1 MTKAQYLAAM
11 AKYKAKEDAYNDEL
25 FVKKV
30 NGKGLSTEDYTT
42 ADQTKLSGIESGAEV
57 NVIESITINNGQ
69 ALTVT
74 NKGVNIDLSD
84 YALASDITAVYK
96 YKGSVASYSLLPST
110 DQEVGDVYNVE
121 AADATNGIN
130 AGDNV
135 AWNGTGWDVLA
146 GTVDLSGYVQAEQ
159 GKGLSHIDVTQ
170 AMKDAWDAAA
180 DGADVTQAEI
190 NALFGLTTTYVAATG
205 TYVAGT
211 TYYTDNTG
219 STIVDTS
226 GFTEG
231 VTDVS
236 SYFVENTVP
245 TV

>member
-11 AKYKAKEDAYNDEL
+11 AKYKTKEDAYNDNL

-30 NGKGLSTEDYTT
+30 AGKGLSTEDYTT
-42 ADQTKLSGIESGAEV
+42 AEQTKLTGVEAGAQV

-69 ALTVT
+69 PLTVT
-74 NKGVNIDLSD
+74 SKGVNIDLSA
-84 YALASDITAVYK
+84 YALSSDISSVYK
-96 YKGSVASYSLLPST
+96 YKGSVASYALLPST

-135 AWNGTGWDVLA
+135 VWNGTGWDVLA
-146 GTVDLSGYVQAEQ
+146 GTVDLSGYVQAEE

-180 DGADVTQAEI
+180 NGEDVTQAEI
-190 NALFGLTTTYVAATG
+190 NALFGE
-205 TYVAGT
+205 
-211 TYYTDNTG
+211 
-219 STIVDTS
+219 SESEPEQS
-226 GFTEG
+226 GGGE
-231 VTDVS
+231 
-236 SYFVENTVP
+236 
-245 TV
+245 